1 MVRLRV
7 FMHTWLCACDHRLQL
22 HKANLHDLCD
32 RCVLR
37 LCDLS
42 HAIVCISSSFINSHR
57 PCSTMQVGNVVWMA
71 TSVAL
76 TLGLVDFAG
85 AVTPFKHGWGKVSDI
100 MSMHGKCVTACAN
113 CI

>member
-1 MVRLRV
+1 
-7 FMHTWLCACDHRLQL
+7 
-22 HKANLHDLCD
+22 
-32 RCVLR
+32 
-37 LCDLS
+37 
-42 HAIVCISSSFINSHR
+42 
-57 PCSTMQVGNVVWMA
+57 MQVGNVVWMA